1 MAASSNDASKSGEL
15 PLARTHATRETA
27 QIFDHWV
34 YVLSSVAMANSSD
47 TTEVAKTPTK
57 EQDASEQPETNDE
70 EGANGQ
76 LPDSM
81 SSQSILYRGIRADH
95 E

>member
-1 MAASSNDASKSGEL
+1 MTL
-15 PLARTHATRETA
+15 PNLVSFPPARTHATRGNA
-27 QIFDHWV
+27 QIFDDCACA
-34 YVLSSVAMANSSD
+34 LSSVAMADSSG

-81 SSQSILYRGIRADH
+81 YSQSIVYSKNKS
-95 E
+95 